1 LWCSIDRTHLLN
13 TFFSVV
19 PETVFFDSYWCVNKN
34 HLFVTE
40 KTYKSISHNPTIVLG
55 RPHTLKYLKSL
66 GFKTF
71 SDMFDESYDSIEND
85 WDRYEAVM
93 SLVET
98 LCKMDYNE
106 LKSKYEKSF
115 EVILHNQRVFLNNKN
130 TYSKKLEE
138 LIRKY

>member
-1 LWCSIDRTHLLN
+1 M
-13 TFFSVV
+13 
-19 PETVFFDSYWCVNKN
+19 
-34 HLFVTE
+34 
-40 KTYKSISHNPTIVLG
+40 G

-71 SDMFDESYDSIEND
+71 SDIFDESYDNIEND

-98 LCKMDYNE
+98 LCKMDYIE

-115 EVILHNQRVFLNNKN
+115 EVILHNQRVFLNDKN
-130 TYSKKLEE
+130 TYSKKLKE
-138 LIRKY
+138 LIGKY

>member
-1 LWCSIDRTHLLN
+1 
-13 TFFSVV
+13 
-19 PETVFFDSYWCVNKN
+19 
-34 HLFVTE
+34 
-40 KTYKSISHNPTIVLG
+40 
-55 RPHTLKYLKSL
+55 
-66 GFKTF
+66 
-71 SDMFDESYDSIEND
+71 MFDESYDSIEND